1 VPVPTRIERTLGQA
15 FADALGDRL
24 VALAAYGSSVDD
36 SAIPNFSDFDLIA
49 FLHGAL
55 AVSDAITV
63 QRYVGDLDTRP
74 FVYVQSKFVDADAR
88 PQQII
93 VPGTTRVFWGAVAN
107 FSDYL
112 HDDQSLRRSG
122 RAWLRALPDF
132 VAEDKAA
139 WSVAAGSARRQ
150 RLIRLLMTRL
160 KPTLRA
166 MLVEKGE
173 PPAAA
178 WCASWSDLA
187 SRWSTYEPEAGET
200 LASILAVLPPPNR
213 EAELAC
219 GEAILRLLEP
229 VGPESRH
236 YVDRLSRAAPM
247 RESAM
252 P

>member
-1 VPVPTRIERTLGQA
+1 MQRALGQA
-15 FADALGDRL
+15 FSDTLGDRL

-36 SAIPNFSDFDLIA
+36 SAIPNFSDFDFVA

-55 AVSDAITV
+55 SVSDAIAV
-63 QRYVGDLDTRP
+63 QRCLGDLDPRP
-74 FVYVQSKFVDADAR
+74 FVYMQTKFVDVDAR
-88 PQQII
+88 PQPTI
-93 VPGTTRVFWGAVAN
+93 VPGTVRFFWGAVSN
-107 FSDYL
+107 LSDYL
-112 HDDQSLRRSG
+112 HDDQSLRSSG

-150 RLIRLLMTRL
+150 RLIRFLMTRL
-160 KPTLRA
+160 KPTVRA

-173 PPAAA
+173 PPAAV
-178 WCASWSDLA
+178 WGASWSDLA
-187 SRWSTYEPEAGET
+187 SRWSTYEPEVGEA

-219 GEAILRLLEP
+219 GEAILRLFEL

-236 YVDRLSRAAPM
+236 YSEGLSRAAPM